1 MDAGTNLLVT
11 FEDAEYIRKFN
22 NGSAP
27 RGFHYAQ
34 QEGWS
39 HLAIIAKSES
49 WFRDPA
55 IYRYFD
61 RLIDDGFFED
71 FYNVL
76 FYGTHGGTYAAAAYS
91 VAAPGCTVLALR
103 PQATLDPRIAG

>member
-1 MDAGTNLLVT
+1 M
-11 FEDAEYIRKFN
+11 
-22 NGSAP
+22 
-27 RGFHYAQ
+27 
-34 QEGWS
+34 
-39 HLAIIAKSES
+39 
-49 WFRDPA
+49 
-55 IYRYFD
+55 
-61 RLIDDGFFED
+61 IDDGFFED